1 MLKFD
6 TVQKFLPIH
15 VFKTS
20 FKCSTFERQYLNH
33 TISFNSNTF
42 SKWASFKKFSIS
54 QQQPVL
60 HGFTISKHRVFCMY
74 IHIFT
79 NTYTLESWESAH
91 HWPRLYHGLVIVY
104 RSSHQAGLWA
114 PSKFKDAKM
123 KLTKGATL
131 LDENTTIL
139 LIFFFI
145 LATFSGK
152 ICQFS
157 QI

>member
-1 MLKFD
+1 MANAKYKHTFKFKERMDTFQKVRYTMLKLD
-6 TVQKFLPIH
+6 TVQKFFLPIH

-20 FKCSTFERQYLNH
+20 FKCSTFERQYLMH

-79 NTYTLESWESAH
+79 NTYWLESWKFSH
-91 HWPRLYHGLVIVY
+91 HWPILYHGLAIVY
-104 RSSHQAGLWA
+104 R
-114 PSKFKDAKM
+114 P
-123 KLTKGATL
+123 
-131 LDENTTIL
+131 
-139 LIFFFI
+139 
-145 LATFSGK
+145 
-152 ICQFS
+152 
-157 QI
+157 